1 MQNQEVNE
9 MTVKESMVLDAI
21 NRNGGYDGIGSPRE
35 YRDMLELD
43 GHVSIYDF
51 AQIVNALVSKNKI
64 TIEVV
69 RNGSLAN
76 MRYQSIHP
84 VTSDGND

>member
-1 MQNQEVNE
+1 

-21 NRNGGYDGIGSPRE
+21 TRSGGYDGIGSPRE

-76 MRYQSIHP
+76 MRYQSIHL
-84 VTSDGND
+84 VTSDGDD